1 MLENDATSSDKSP
14 KAHEMSDAAIALGLI
29 EEVWPLKTT
38 PRKIVIGAAFNA
50 VKQIERGVRKHV
62 ERPRA
67 WTERRIRSIV
77 DGEAR
82 RIDNYE
88 IDDLT
93 AMVLQEARIE
103 LARSK
108 ARAARLE
115 AFIAAPMAAQTS
127 QALRGLRERNGRV
140 DGPGTDPRTD

>member
-14 KAHEMSDAAIALGLI
+14 KVQEMSDTAIALGLI
-29 EEVWPLKTT
+29 DEVWPLKTT

-93 AMVLQEARIE
+93 AMVIQEARIE
-103 LARSK
+103 IARSK

-115 AFIAAPMAAQTS
+115 AFIADPMAD
-127 QALRGLRERNGRV
+127 QAGPRLRGLREHHGGM
-140 DGPGTDPRTD
+140 DSP